1 MICRGNTRQVAL
13 ARKKGS
19 GQRCSC
25 QRLRGKTW
33 PWVVLLLAAAV
44 GHPSWSCLFCF
55 HGYHVSLWHHA
66 CSSDH
71 FLPAAAAASQHSLT
85 PSQQINGG
93 SDMMTTHVL
102 LLVVAGRADNIAAG
116 HMTPTLPPSMGPVH
130 VHPPFRLVGDQQLWK
145 VVLKQSRLRVGLSLL
160 PSVLCSY

>member
-1 MICRGNTRQVAL
+1 MPILSGIGIRIDSQNTRQYI
-13 ARKKGS
+13 KPEIY
-19 GQRCSC
+19 CS
-25 QRLRGKTW
+25 LRND
-33 PWVVLLLAAAV
+33 
-44 GHPSWSCLFCF
+44 CF

-93 SDMMTTHVL
+93 SDMMTTHGL